1 MPDADAAPDLTQWL
15 MAAQR
20 GDAASAERA
29 FGLLYPELQR
39 IARSRLRGHQVPTLL
54 DTESLVHESFLR
66 FAQGATVDFA
76 SRKHFYA
83 WVAKAM
89 RHLVVDFV
97 RRRQAQQRGG
107 DLERVTLHTELD
119 AVVGAGAQGLE
130 VQRLHEALE
139 RLAQLDPGLAELVE
153 LRFFG
158 GFTEVEA
165 AEALGLSER
174 TVRRQWQKARA
185 TLLVELG

>member
-119 AVVGAGAQGLE
+119 AVVGAEAQGLE

>member
-1 MPDADAAPDLTQWL
+1 MTDAPPSPDLTLWL
-15 MAAQR
+15 QAAQK

-29 FGLLYPELQR
+29 FALLYPELRR

-66 FAQGATVDFA
+66 FAQGAQVGFA
-76 SRKHFYA
+76 SRKHFYTWA
-83 WVAKAM
+83 AKVM
-89 RHLVVDFV
+89 RHLVIDFV

-119 AVVGAGAQGLE
+119 GLPGVEAQGLE

-139 RLAQLDPGLAELVE
+139 RLARLDPALAELVD
-153 LRFFG
+153 LRFFAG
-158 GFTEVEA
+158 CTESEA
-165 AEALGLSER
+165 AQALGVSER
-174 TVRRQWQKARA
+174 TLRRHWQKARA
-185 TLLVELG
+185 VLLLELG

>member
-15 MAAQR
+15 LAAQR

-107 DLERVTLHTELD
+107 DLERITLHTELE
-119 AVVGAGAQGLE
+119 AVAGAEARGLE

-139 RLAQLDPGLAELVE
+139 RLAQLDPGSSYYVE
-153 LRFFG
+153 
-158 GFTEVEA
+158 FTFRLDNTQLPSPMQISLGAQTGWTMGVQRSQRVE
-165 AEALGLSER
+165 
-174 TVRRQWQKARA
+174 
-185 TLLVELG
+185 

>member
-1 MPDADAAPDLTQWL
+1 MHADLSAPDLTQWL
-15 MAAQR
+15 RDAQQ

-29 FGLLYPELQR
+29 FRLLYPELQR

-66 FAQGATVDFA
+66 FAQGAAVDFA

-107 DLERVTLHTELD
+107 DLERVTLHTEW
-119 AVVGAGAQGLE
+119 GESAGSDAQGLE
-130 VQRLHEALE
+130 VERLHEALE
-139 RLAQLDPGLAELVE
+139 RLAQLDAPLAELVE
-153 LRFFG
+153 LRFFAG
-158 GFTEVEA
+158 CTEPEA
-165 AEALGLSER
+165 AAILGVSER
-174 TVRRQWQKARA
+174 TLRRQWQKARA
-185 TLLVELG
+185 ALLLELS